1 MSDKTA
7 KASRSATELNSHG
20 IAQAFKRAR
29 VQDET
34 TASSSTAP
42 FLTVTD
48 IGGQTTSNESIET
61 VIHTHTEAAVRNT
74 TRFLDRLYDKQA
86 RFESHKQFLQ
96 RCLQSAVTP
105 RGLKIEL
112 EPSIGNHDE
121 AFLTKWN
128 EKLVKFSRELTQD
141 VIEFCDSTIVETTAK
156 ITETK
161 DNLVKSSTQSQAKE
175 ITVTLEKNQEDRV
188 RNLRRNK
195 DKKFNKLKYNISA
208 RPARQQYFTSDEEL
222 SDNRHSPQQQSR
234 GGRNTWQRQD
244 NNNNVRANRPYRN
257 SRSRNNSHTNLFKPR
272 TRDNSHTD
280 LHAENKQDDR
290 RKLIERVRLLESQV
304 QNNTEPRSSGTGT
317 QQNRHKSDNNVGQ
330 SSNRDAQPK
339 KQSGAP
345 SNAPGAIPQLE
356 DMVKYIT
363 DTMSTLKTFKQQ
375 LTTLQNTNPTR
386 SETY

>member
-1 MSDKTA
+1 M
-7 KASRSATELNSHG
+7 
-20 IAQAFKRAR
+20 
-29 VQDET
+29 
-34 TASSSTAP
+34 
-42 FLTVTD
+42 
-48 IGGQTTSNESIET
+48 
-61 VIHTHTEAAVRNT
+61 
-74 TRFLDRLYDKQA
+74 
-86 RFESHKQFLQ
+86 
-96 RCLQSAVTP
+96 TP

-121 AFLTKWN
+121 TFLAKWN

-141 VIEFCDSTIVETTAK
+141 VIEFCDSTIAKTTAK
-156 ITETK
+156 IAETK
-161 DNLVKSSTQSQAKE
+161 EDLVTSSTHSQAKE
-175 ITVTLEKNQEDRV
+175 ITATLEKNQEDRV

-208 RPARQQYFTSDEEL
+208 RPARQQYFTSDEEF
-222 SDNRHSPQQQSR
+222 SDNRHSSQEQSR
-234 GGRNTWQRQD
+234 GGRNAWQRQ
-244 NNNNVRANRPYRN
+244 NNNNNERANRPYRN

-280 LHAENKQDDR
+280 LHAENKEDDR
-290 RKLIERVRLLESQV
+290 KKLIERVRLLESQV

-317 QQNRHKSDNNVGQ
+317 TQNRHKSENNERQ
-330 SSNRDAQPK
+330 PSTRDAQPK

-345 SNAPGAIPQLE
+345 SNAPGAMPQIE
-356 DMVKYIT
+356 EMVKYIT